1 MTAIDPSSLSSLL
14 LEIGISGQCS
24 LERGKL
30 LVAAASRIAEE
41 VAHAD
46 IHLRNDP
53 TVSSLETLRALLRVE
68 VILRPDD
75 NDILHCSPACEEADG
90 DEHIPAC
97 PVAVHLSI
105 FQTSMSRRSR

>member
-41 VAHAD
+41 VERANF
-46 IHLRNDP
+46 HLRNDP
-53 TVSSLETLRALLRVE
+53 TVANLDALRALLRVE
-68 VILRPDD
+68 VILCPDD
-75 NDILHCSPACEEADG
+75 NDILHCSPACEEAEG
-90 DEHIPAC
+90 EHLPTC
-97 PVAVHLSI
+97 PVAVHLSS
-105 FQTSMSRRSR
+105 FQASMSRRSR